1 MNPIGFLYAV
11 GAAITWGLVYTIDQK
26 ILTNISPLTLLFI
39 DSLITAIIMIPFFF
53 LDKKPIINLVNS
65 GKVNLLLILISL
77 ILAVVANFLIYSG
90 IKTIG
95 ASMASIFEI
104 SYPLFV
110 VLFSFL
116 FFRTSVNTTFL
127 IGALLIFLGSII
139 ILKF

>member
-39 DSLITAIIMIPFFF
+39 DSLITAIIMMPLFF
-53 LDKKPIINLVNS
+53 LDKKPIMNLLNS
-65 GKVNLLLILISL
+65 GKVNLFLILISL

-90 IKTIG
+90 IKAIG
-95 ASMASIFEI
+95 ASMASVFEI

-116 FFRTSVNTTFL
+116 FFRTSFNASFL
-127 IGALLIFLGSII
+127 FGASLIVLGSII

>member
-39 DSLITAIIMIPFFF
+39 DSLITALIMMPFFF
-53 LDKKPIINLVNS
+53 LDKKPIMNLVHS
-65 GKVNLLLILISL
+65 GKVNLLLIFISL
-77 ILAVVANFLIYSG
+77 LLAVVANFLIYSG

-116 FFRTSVNTTFL
+116 FFRTSVNTAFL
-127 IGALLIFLGSII
+127 IGAFLIFVGSII

>member
-1 MNPIGFLYAV
+1 MDLVGVLYAV

-39 DSLITAIIMIPFFF
+39 DSFITAIIMMPFFF
-53 LDKKPIINLVNS
+53 LDKKPIMNLVHS
-65 GKVNLLLILISL
+65 GKINLLLIFISL

-116 FFRTSVNTTFL
+116 FFRTSVNTAFL